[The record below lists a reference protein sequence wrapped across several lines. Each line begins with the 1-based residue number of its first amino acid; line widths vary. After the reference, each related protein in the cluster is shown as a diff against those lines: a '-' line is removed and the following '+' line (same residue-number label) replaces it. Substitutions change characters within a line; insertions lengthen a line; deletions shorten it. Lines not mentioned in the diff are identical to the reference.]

1 MNGRAVFIKI
11 LALCIFLILTSWLFF
26 HFDLHTFFTNQEKAI
41 AFIESFGPLSVLIFI
56 LLQIAQVIAAP
67 IPGEVSGL
75 IGGYLYGPFLGT
87 LYSTIGLTIG
97 SWLAFMLSRLFGMP
111 FVEKVVNKETIEKY
125 DYFMEH
131 QGAVVSF
138 LLFLIPGFPKDYLC
152 YIMGVSRMPVW
163 EFLTI
168 STIGRLMGTA
178 LLSVSGSCARNDQYM
193 ALIVISVVSG
203 VLFILAVV
211 YRDRLLEFLKSHIRR
226 KKDRE
231 DKKLDG

>member
-1 MNGRAVFIKI
+1 MMNRRIIIFKI
-11 LALCIFLILTSWLFF
+11 LSLCIFLILGTWLFF
-26 HFDLHTFFTNQEKAI
+26 HFDLHVYFTNREKGI
-41 AFIESFGPLSVLIFI
+41 AFIESFGHLSVFIFI

-67 IPGEVSGL
+67 IPGEATGI
-75 IGGYLYGPFLGT
+75 IGGYIYGPFLGT
-87 LYSTIGLTIG
+87 IYSTIGLTIG

-111 FVEKVVNKETIEKY
+111 LVEKVVKKEVIDKY

-152 YIMGVSRMPVW
+152 YIMGVSHMPVW

-178 LLSVSGSCARNDQYM
+178 LLSVSGSCARNDQYA

-203 VLFILAVV
+203 ILFILAVV
-211 YRDRLLEFLKSHIRR
+211 YHDKLLAFLKNHI
-226 KKDRE
+226 KKGKDVG
-231 DKKLDG
+231 DKEIR